1 MTRREDDAVTRRRAP
16 GTAYGVHDTE
26 IDSLS
31 PRPPVSPSPRLPL
44 SASPRLR
51 VLLVDDHRLFL
62 EGLRNLLT
70 AEGIEVVG
78 QAHDGLE
85 ALAAAR
91 HLRPDLILMDIQMP
105 RCDGVAAT
113 RLIKT
118 EMPACK
124 IVMLT
129 MSENEQDLFEA
140 VKSGA
145 SGYLLKRLDA
155 EEFFAYLAELQAGH
169 PPFSPGLAEKIL
181 QEFAQPSLR
190 TETRPTPAATQVDDS
205 QAENGQE
212 ASLSPRQMQIL
223 TLVAKGQTYHQVAD
237 TIGIA
242 ERTVKYHMAE
252 ILDRLHLENRAQ
264 VIAYAARMGMTG
276 RGGETET
283 G

>member
-1 MTRREDDAVTRRRAP
+1 MALARDRK
-16 GTAYGVHDTE
+16 
-26 IDSLS
+26 
-31 PRPPVSPSPRLPL
+31 VSKM
-44 SASPRLR
+44 R

-62 EGLRNLLT
+62 EGLRNLLA

-78 QAHDGLE
+78 VAYDGLE
-85 ALAAAR
+85 ALSAAR
-91 HLRPDLILMDIQMP
+91 HLQPDVILMDIQMP

-113 RLIKT
+113 RLIKA

-129 MSENEQDLFEA
+129 MSDDEHDLFEA

-155 EEFFAYLAELQAGH
+155 EEFFTYLAELQAGH

-181 QEFAQPSLR
+181 QEFSHPSLR
-190 TETRPTPAATQVDDS
+190 AATGPQPPGSGVDDPPRPD
-205 QAENGQE
+205 GPE

-223 TLVAKGQTYHQVAD
+223 TLVAQGQTYRQVAD
-237 TIGIA
+237 TIGLA

-252 ILDRLHLENRAQ
+252 ILERLHLDNRAQ
-264 VIAYAARMGMTG
+264 VIAYAARMGLVG
-276 RGGETET
+276 RGEDAGKE
-283 G
+283 

>member
-1 MTRREDDAVTRRRAP
+1 M
-16 GTAYGVHDTE
+16 
-26 IDSLS
+26 
-31 PRPPVSPSPRLPL
+31 
-44 SASPRLR
+44 R

-78 QAHDGLE
+78 LAYDGLE

-91 HLRPDLILMDIQMP
+91 RWKPDVILMDIQMP
-105 RCDGVAAT
+105 RCDGVVAT
-113 RLIKT
+113 RLIKA

-129 MSENEQDLFEA
+129 MSDNEQDLFEA

-155 EEFFAYLAELQAGH
+155 EDFFTYLADLQAGH

-181 QEFAQPSLR
+181 QEFSHLAQRSATGP
-190 TETRPTPAATQVDDS
+190 PFAAAQEGGLPEE
-205 QAENGQE
+205 AGQE
-212 ASLSPRQMQIL
+212 APLSPRQIQIL
-223 TLVAKGQTYHQVAD
+223 TLVAQGQTYRQVGE

-252 ILDRLHLENRAQ
+252 ILERLHLDNRAQ
-264 VIAYAARMGMTG
+264 VIAYAARMGLDSG
-276 RGGETET
+276 AGEAEK

>member
-1 MTRREDDAVTRRRAP
+1 M
-16 GTAYGVHDTE
+16 
-26 IDSLS
+26 
-31 PRPPVSPSPRLPL
+31 
-44 SASPRLR
+44 R

-62 EGLRNLLT
+62 EGLRNLLA

-78 QAHDGLE
+78 MAYDGLE

-91 HLRPDLILMDIQMP
+91 RGQPDVILMDIQMP

-113 RLIKT
+113 RLIKA

-155 EEFFAYLAELQAGH
+155 DEFFAYLAELQAGH

-181 QEFAQPSLR
+181 HEFSHPSHR
-190 TETRPTPAATQVDDS
+190 TGAEPSTAVAPADGPPAA
-205 QAENGQE
+205 GQD
-212 ASLSPRQMQIL
+212 AALSSRQRQIL
-223 TLVAKGQTYHQVAD
+223 TLVAQGQTYRQVAEA
-237 TIGIA
+237 IGIA

-252 ILDRLHLENRAQ
+252 ILDRLHLDNRAQ
-264 VIAYAARMGMTG
+264 VIAYAAQVGLAR
-276 RGGETET
+276 R
-283 G
+283 